1 MSRSHKQ
8 PFITDS
14 RHGRWKDKRFA
25 AKAAR
30 NADYSDG
37 NHYRRFYQSYRI
49 CDYAWYSPECPES
62 RRK

>member
-30 NADYSDG
+30 NADLVGG
-37 NHYRRFYQSYRI
+37 NHYKKLYQSYHI
-49 CDYAWYSPECPES
+49 CDYAWYSPDYAEAY
-62 RRK
+62 RK

>member
-37 NHYRRFYQSYRI
+37 NHYRKFYQSYRI
-49 CDYAWYSPECPES
+49 SDWSWYCPEYPEAW
-62 RRK
+62 RK